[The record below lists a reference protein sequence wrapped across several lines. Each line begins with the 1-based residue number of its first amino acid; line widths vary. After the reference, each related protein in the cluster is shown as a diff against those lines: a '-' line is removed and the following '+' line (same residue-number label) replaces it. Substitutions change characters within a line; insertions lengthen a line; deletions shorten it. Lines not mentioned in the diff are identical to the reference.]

1 MKKTIETSIE
11 INASAEKIWAI
22 LSDNNSYAQWNPF
35 IHSLTGTLQKGNKI
49 KVVLNPP
56 GGGAF
61 SFEPVIL
68 KAEFPEI
75 QWLGKFLVKGLFDG
89 EHYFRLEPTSPQ
101 TTRFVH
107 GENFSGLLI
116 AVMGGLLNKTQQGF
130 QLMNEALKKKA
141 EL

>member
-11 INASAEKIWAI
+11 INASAEKVWAI
-22 LSDNNSYAQWNPF
+22 LSDNTSYAQWNPF
-35 IHSLTGTLQKGNKI
+35 IRSLTGSFQKGNKI
-49 KVVLNPP
+49 KVVLSSPD
-56 GGGAF
+56 GGSFA
-61 SFEPVIL
+61 FEPVIL
-68 KAEFPEI
+68 QAKFPEI
-75 QWLGKFLVKGLFDG
+75 RWLGKFLFKGLFDG
-89 EHYFRLEPTSPQ
+89 EHYFRLEPTSSQ

-116 AVMGGLLNKTQQGF
+116 AVMGSMLSKTQQGF